1 MNFLTVLLEGA
12 PVLTQTADKA
22 ANESLN
28 VIDLAMKGGWI
39 MVVLAFLSV
48 VGAYIFFERFMAL
61 RKSME
66 KDGRLNDR
74 VKDNLMEN
82 DVKSAYN
89 YCQKLNTPVSRMLA
103 KGVKD
108 FNLDSPSIR
117 QALENTAALEI
128 ANLEKGLPFLSTIA
142 AVAPMLGFLGTV
154 TGMVQAFWNMSNA
167 GNNVDI
173 SLLSGGI
180 YEAMITTVGGLIVG
194 IIAIFAYNYLVTQV
208 DKMQNLM
215 EAEMIAFLEIVT
227 ECKENIAK
235 KTVAPQPVVVEQ
247 PAVAPQSVVVEQPAV
262 APQPVV
268 VEQPAVAPQP
278 VVVEQPAVVSQPVVV
293 DQPAVASQPVAVAQ
307 PAQPVAPQPVAQPVQ
322 PIAQPAQPVVTSV
335 SYNAETPVTPLPV
348 QPVTPKPI
356 IAPLPSNDGSAIY
369 TAVEQPSNGQSPE
382 STKIS

>member
-12 PVLTQTADKA
+12 PVLTQTADEA
-22 ANESLN
+22 AKESLN
-28 VIDLAMKGGWI
+28 IIDLAVKGGWI
-39 MVVLAFLSV
+39 MVVLALLSV

-66 KDGRLNDR
+66 RDGRLNDR

-108 FNLDSPSIR
+108 FNLDSHSIR
-117 QALENTAALEI
+117 QALENTAGLEI

-167 GNNVDI
+167 GSNVDI

-227 ECKENIAK
+227 ECKGSLAENAS
-235 KTVAPQPVVVEQ
+235 
-247 PAVAPQSVVVEQPAV
+247 APQSVIVPQPVAAPQPAV
-262 APQPVV
+262 APQPVP
-268 VEQPAVAPQP
+268 VEQPAQP
-278 VVVEQPAVVSQPVVV
+278 
-293 DQPAVASQPVAVAQ
+293 VAQ
-307 PAQPVAPQPVAQPVQ
+307 PAQP
-322 PIAQPAQPVVTSV
+322 IAQAVQSVVTPV
-335 SYNAETPVTPLPV
+335 SFNAEAPVTPLPV

-369 TAVEQPSNGQSPE
+369 TAVKQPSAEQSPE

>member
-28 VIDLAMKGGWI
+28 IIDLAMKGGWI
-39 MVVLAFLSV
+39 MVVLALLSV

-247 PAVAPQSVVVEQPAV
+247 PV
-262 APQPVV
+262 
-268 VEQPAVAPQP
+268 VAPQP
-278 VVVEQPAVVSQPVVV
+278 VVVEQPAVVPQPVVV
-293 DQPAVASQPVAVAQ
+293 EQPVVAPQPVVVEQPVVAPQPAVVEQPAVAPQPVAVAQ

-322 PIAQPAQPVVTSV
+322 PIAQPVQPVVTSV
-335 SYNAETPVTPLPV
+335 SFNAEAPVTPLPV

-369 TAVEQPSNGQSPE
+369 TAVEQPSNGQNPE